1 MTPSKPRRDSIDRFI
16 ETALPLFPMLDPEVE
31 AAVDRMTKL
40 VKHID
45 RLTERTVS
53 EFGLNTGE
61 FRLLLKLRQAPEQ
74 RATAGELAERV
85 SLSTGA
91 MTNRLDGLEEA
102 GLIERTRD
110 PHDRRSVL
118 VTITDTGIEVL
129 ARAVDAQAR
138 EEQKLIGTLAPQDQR
153 RLNALLRQLILA
165 TEDERAADLTRS

>member
-1 MTPSKPRRDSIDRFI
+1 MTPTPRRDSIDRFI

-31 AAVDRMTKL
+31 AAVDRMTKI

-53 EFGLNTGE
+53 QFGLNTGE

-74 RATAGELAERV
+74 RATAGELAERL

-91 MTNRLDGLEEA
+91 MTNRLDQLEEA

-110 PHDRRSVL
+110 PADRRSVQ
-118 VTITDTGIEVL
+118 VTITGKGIDVL
-129 ARAVDAQAR
+129 AQAVDAQAD
-138 EEQKLIGTLAPQDQR
+138 EEKRIVGSLSRQDQV
-153 RLNALLRQLILA
+153 RLNGLLRQLMLA
-165 TEDERAADLTRS
+165 VEDAKADLGFKPV

>member
-1 MTPSKPRRDSIDRFI
+1 MTRTPRRDSIDRFI

-31 AAVDRMTKL
+31 AAVDRMSKI

-53 EFGLNTGE
+53 AFGLNTGE

-74 RATAGELAERV
+74 RASAGELAERL

-102 GLIERTRD
+102 ALIERTRD
-110 PHDRRSVL
+110 PADRRSVH
-118 VTITDTGIEVL
+118 VTITDKGIEVL
-129 ARAVDAQAR
+129 ARAVDAQA
-138 EEQKLIGTLAPQDQR
+138 EEEKKLLGALSPQDQV
-153 RLNALLRQLILA
+153 RLNNLLRQLMLA
-165 TEDERAADLTRS
+165 AEDAKAGLGLKPV